1 MTFSIGT
8 TPALASPLATASNTS
23 RKLPS
28 DARSTSPNAARTASS
43 ANAPGSPAY
52 AMGTGSPLAGTRW
65 RRVCVADRVI
75 RRDDLTDNGLDG
87 RLHRGFG
94 IGGRRGRWQPRDGR
108 IELGLRRLKRVE
120 LGADERAR
128 DSLQRDEVSLG
139 LRRSLLVV
147 VDRRCRRQRLDC
159 RKRLAVRVERG
170 AEDGSRVARRGARR
184 TGRRAGCER
193 EDRDGG
199 EQDRGES
206 SHVSDDLRTAGTH
219 HTLTVVSSDARTDR
233 PTRPRR
239 LPHSAYRS
247 NQAVVSC
254 GTFASSMSARCS
266 RAAPA
271 DTAAPRRLPAASV
284 APDQCSSASSRLM
297 AAMYASI
304 EAAMM
309 FGPRASPRYSP
320 WPRSPATSGGA
331 MRTLTAPTVSVPSP
345 SAWMS

>member
-1 MTFSIGT
+1 MSSMRWPGNAARHRLTGTTTSPRMTRSNSRRRAWFSRTVPLMTFSIGT

-94 IGGRRGRWQPRDGR
+94 IGGRRVRWQPGDGR

-128 DSLQRDEVSLG
+128 DGLQRDEVSLR

-147 VDRRCRRQRLDC
+147 VARRCRRQRLDC
-159 RKRLAVRVERG
+159 RKR
-170 AEDGSRVARRGARR
+170 
-184 TGRRAGCER
+184 
-193 EDRDGG
+193 
-199 EQDRGES
+199 
-206 SHVSDDLRTAGTH
+206 
-219 HTLTVVSSDARTDR
+219 
-233 PTRPRR
+233 
-239 LPHSAYRS
+239 
-247 NQAVVSC
+247 
-254 GTFASSMSARCS
+254 
-266 RAAPA
+266 
-271 DTAAPRRLPAASV
+271 
-284 APDQCSSASSRLM
+284 
-297 AAMYASI
+297 
-304 EAAMM
+304 
-309 FGPRASPRYSP
+309 
-320 WPRSPATSGGA
+320 
-331 MRTLTAPTVSVPSP
+331 
-345 SAWMS
+345 